1 MMSQACSRS
10 SVLALMLCGSAAFAP
25 LSAQATPVAP
35 DTAAARAVVDSLV
48 RIGAFRLPRPDTV
61 RVAADTARARSRV
74 VDDSLRIGAFVVG
87 LIVLAGLGVGTVQV
101 GRRFLKAI
109 DARAS
114 IGVRS
119 QWGGFGGGEGGW
131 EMSSALSLLSIT
143 LVLAVLTAVVATSV
157 LSVGSRLSQSD
168 AVRPPDAGA
177 VPSAQAKK

>member
-1 MMSQACSRS
+1 
-10 SVLALMLCGSAAFAP
+10 

-61 RVAADTARARSRV
+61 RVAGDTARARSRV

-114 IGVRS
+114 IGVQS
-119 QWGGFGGGEGGW
+119 QWGGFGGGDGGW

-177 VPSAQAKK
+177 VSSAQAKK